1 MIILLESFLERL
13 LLILHKLFRKYITVF
28 LLLFAFCC
36 WNLHSLTAN
45 ALPVI
50 TDADERTAI
59 PIETNAIENWPE
71 GPITSAQSAILMDAD
86 SGVILYAK
94 NIHEQLYPAS
104 TTKILTCLIATEQ
117 CSMDEIVTFSYDAVF
132 DTPRDSNHIAMDV
145 GYELTMEQCL
155 NAILIASANECAFA
169 VAEHIT
175 GTSWEDFAEIMN
187 ARAKDL
193 GCVDSNF
200 VNPNGLPDENHYTSA
215 YDLAMIGRAFFA
227 NELLCKISSSLRL
240 DIPATDKQ
248 PKHVIENAKN
258 QLLPGKPYAYEYLVG
273 SKTGYT
279 NAARNT
285 LVSCAEKD
293 GMKLIAVVMAENAPS
308 QYEDTIALFNYGF
321 SNFDRVNIAQTET
334 RFNIDNT
341 NFFYSGNDIFGNSQ
355 PILSLNKDDCIILPK
370 TISFEDV
377 ISEISYD
384 AVTPGQAALITY
396 TYKDRYLGSVSVDFI
411 TDSDEYDFEKGTMQQ
426 SSEDNTQKT
435 QSGQQIVFVNIFKV
449 LLWILGI
456 AGAIILV
463 AFLHAFLV
471 NYQFGG
477 KDRSTR
483 RSWLR
488 DRRKK
493 RNRYQKS
500 AQVTSETAAR
510 IRRRRRRR
518 AKRPNRFRDYD
529 F

>member
-1 MIILLESFLERL
+1 MRRIYL
-13 LLILHKLFRKYITVF
+13 LLL
-28 LLLFAFCC
+28 AFCV
-36 WNLHSLTAN
+36 WNLHSLTAY

-50 TDADERTAI
+50 TDADERAAI
-59 PIETNAIENWPE
+59 PIETNSIENWPE
-71 GPITSAQSAILMDAD
+71 GPITGAQSAILMDAD
-86 SGVILYAK
+86 SGAVLYAK

-104 TTKILTCLIATEQ
+104 TTKLLTCLIAAEQ
-117 CSMDEIVTFSYDAVF
+117 CSMDEIVAFSYDAVF

-175 GTSWEDFAEIMN
+175 GTTWEDFAEIMN
-187 ARAKDL
+187 DRAEEL

-200 VNPNGLPDENHYTSA
+200 VNPNGLPDESHYTSA

-279 NAARNT
+279 NASMST

-321 SNFDRVNIAQTET
+321 NNFDCINIAQTET
-334 RFNIDNT
+334 RFNIDNA
-341 NFFYSGNDIFGNSQ
+341 NFFYSGNDIFGSSQ

-377 ISEISYD
+377 VSEISYD
-384 AVTPGQAALITY
+384 SLAPGQAALITY
-396 TYKDRYLGSVSVDFI
+396 TYKDRFLGSVSVDFI
-411 TDSDEYDFEKGTMQQ
+411 TDADEYEFEKGTMQQ
-426 SSEDNTQKT
+426 SLEEDAQETQP
-435 QSGQQIVFVNIFKV
+435 GQQIVFVNIFKV

-456 AGAIILV
+456 AGAVILV
-463 AFLHAFLV
+463 AFLHAFFV

-477 KDRSTR
+477 RDRSTR
-483 RSWLR
+483 RGWLR

-493 RNRYQKS
+493 SR
-500 AQVTSETAAR
+500 T
-510 IRRRRRRR
+510 RRRR